1 MLGSPT
7 KPQYAVTLHGC
18 GYKISPHSWEETANC
33 STKCHFWLRMFLSK
47 NVCGIWLYLLQRW
60 YLCTQACQTLHK
72 TIYFYIYNIY
82 IYSNS
87 RQSSTHTI
95 WTRLKNP
102 CITCL
107 SLSLGR
113 GSNCKAML
121 SLGPGTTVEPSDK
134 NCVRLSFTFVFPATL
149 KRWSLPGS
157 RANLLKMA
165 KIWGKFSEN
174 HVTNFWASSV
184 PVQNRSFRIWFQG
197 ILPPTSLPCQWLF
210 SD

>member
-1 MLGSPT
+1 M
-7 KPQYAVTLHGC
+7 
-18 GYKISPHSWEETANC
+18 
-33 STKCHFWLRMFLSK
+33 
-47 NVCGIWLYLLQRW
+47 
-60 YLCTQACQTLHK
+60 
-72 TIYFYIYNIY
+72 
-82 IYSNS
+82 YSIS

-113 GSNCKAML
+113 GSNCAML

-157 RANLLKMA
+157 RANLLKMT
-165 KIWGKFSEN
+165 KIWGKFSEMTLLISGQAAFRSKTVAFAFDFRVFFRQLLCLVN
-174 HVTNFWASSV
+174 GFSQTRAGRNNVDRCWSVCSRSCQCGWCTVCRRHAPSCVHHWPKQAAPILWQSSAEIS
-184 PVQNRSFRIWFQG
+184 NRING
-197 ILPPTSLPCQWLF
+197 NGHNDTKAP
-210 SD
+210 